1 MIKFGK
7 WIAKHKVIIV
17 IISMLL
23 LIPSFLGMAATRV
36 NYDIL
41 SYLPE
46 SLETVEGQDIM
57 VDEFGMGA
65 FSMVVVEDMELKDV
79 AALKEKFQNV
89 EHVKDVLWYDSVAD
103 LSIPVSMIPEKF
115 KDGFFNDD
123 ATMMIALFDNTTSSD
138 AAMEAVSDM
147 RKIANEQCFISG
159 MSGVVTDIKNLALE
173 EMPIYVV
180 IAACLSLLVLLLAMD
195 SLVIPVLFLLS
206 VGLAVVYNLGTNIFF
221 GEVCYITKS
230 LTAVLQL
237 GVTMDYSIFLLNSFE
252 AYKKKYDSKDRAM
265 AHAIAD
271 TFKSVAGSSVTTI
284 AGFLALCVMTFALGR
299 DMGIV
304 MAKGVVIGVIC
315 CITTLPAMIL
325 VFDGVIEKTKHK
337 PLVKSLDKASGFITK
352 HYKVWLLVFLVMLY
366 PAVYGNNHTQIYY
379 NIDKS
384 LPATLDSNVSNEK
397 LKEDFDMSTVHMILL
412 KNGLDSKEKTQ
423 MLDQIDKVDGVK
435 WSLGMNS
442 LIGPTF
448 PESMIPSNIKK
459 MLQSDNY
466 EVQFICSEYS
476 SATDECN
483 AQLDAIQKIV
493 KKYSPESMVIGEA
506 PLMKDLQDTTNVDL
520 QRVNILSMA
529 AIFLIILFVFKSIS
543 LPFILLFVIEFAIFV
558 NMAIPYYQGVTLPFV
573 ASIVIGAIQLGA
585 TVDYA
590 ILMTSRYQKER
601 RKGFGKKEAVMNAHK
616 ACALSIMTSGFS
628 FFAATFGVAWYSK
641 VDMIGAICTLLSR
654 GALISMACVIFI
666 LPAMFIIFD
675 KVICKTSI
683 DFLGE
688 KANQLV
694 QDEAGAPGT
703 GQAAFPGNSS
713 ERAAGLLGL
722 LGDRRKARKP
732 VSHRKRCVLCV
743 HAGHGRSLGAICAA
757 NHGKTWR

>member
-115 KDGFFNDD
+115 KDGFFNGD

-590 ILMTSRYQKER
+590 ILMTSNYQKQR
-601 RKGFGKKEAVMNAHK
+601 HLGKTKKESISIAHK
-616 ACALSIMTSGFS
+616 FSMKSIIVSGCS
-628 FFAATFGVAWYSK
+628 FFAATFGVALYSK
-641 VDMIGAICTLLSR
+641 VDMIGAICTLLAR
-654 GALISMACVIFI
+654 GAVISTVVVLFV
-666 LPAMFIIFD
+666 LPAMFMVFDPIIVHTSKGFLPD
-675 KVICKTSI
+675 KK
-683 DFLGE
+683 
-688 KANQLV
+688 
-694 QDEAGAPGT
+694 
-703 GQAAFPGNSS
+703 
-713 ERAAGLLGL
+713 
-722 LGDRRKARKP
+722 
-732 VSHRKRCVLCV
+732 
-743 HAGHGRSLGAICAA
+743 
-757 NHGKTWR
+757 

>member
-115 KDGFFNDD
+115 KDGFFNGD

-252 AYKKKYDSKDRAM
+252 NYKKKYDSKDRAM

-412 KNGLDSKEKTQ
+412 KNGLDNKEKTQ

-483 AQLDAIQKIV
+483 AQLDEIQKIV

-590 ILMTSRYQKER
+590 ILMTSNYQKQR
-601 RKGFGKKEAVMNAHK
+601 HLGKTKKESISIAHK
-616 ACALSIMTSGFS
+616 FSMKSIIVSGCS
-628 FFAATFGVAWYSK
+628 FFAATFGVALYSK
-641 VDMIGAICTLLSR
+641 VDMIGAICTLLAR
-654 GALISMACVIFI
+654 GAVISTIVVLLV
-666 LPAMFIIFD
+666 LPAMFMVFDPIIVHTSKGFLPD
-675 KVICKTSI
+675 KK
-683 DFLGE
+683 
-688 KANQLV
+688 
-694 QDEAGAPGT
+694 
-703 GQAAFPGNSS
+703 
-713 ERAAGLLGL
+713 
-722 LGDRRKARKP
+722 
-732 VSHRKRCVLCV
+732 
-743 HAGHGRSLGAICAA
+743 
-757 NHGKTWR
+757 